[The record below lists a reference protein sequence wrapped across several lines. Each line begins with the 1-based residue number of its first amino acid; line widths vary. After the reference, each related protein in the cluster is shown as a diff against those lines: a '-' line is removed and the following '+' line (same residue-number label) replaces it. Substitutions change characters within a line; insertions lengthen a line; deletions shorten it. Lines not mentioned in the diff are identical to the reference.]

1 MIAKIWSRLACL
13 GVALL
18 GVALLLGPASAQ
30 QPSPAAIKAARE
42 LVELKGGGKMFQPV
56 VIGVVDQTK
65 NALMQTNPQ
74 LAKDLTEVGNQL
86 RNEFAPRSDE
96 LVAQAARFYADR
108 FTEQELKDLVAFY
121 KTPLGNKMLVQEP
134 LVLDD
139 AFGYVQQWAPKI
151 GEEVMTRFRAEMKK
165 KGHNL

>member
-1 MIAKIWSRLACL
+1 MIANIKSRLA
-13 GVALL
+13 ALAL
-18 GVALLLGPASAQ
+18 ALSAFALLLGPAAAQ
-30 QPSPAAIKAARE
+30 PPNANALKAARE
-42 LVELKGGGKMFQPV
+42 LVEIKGGGKMFQPI
-56 VIGVVDQTK
+56 VIGVVDQTR
-65 NALMQTNPQ
+65 NALLQTNPQ
-74 LAKDLTEVGNQL
+74 LAKDLQDVGNQL
-86 RNEFAPRSDE
+86 RAEFAPRSDE

-139 AFGYVQQWAPKI
+139 SFGYVQQWAPKI